1 VAARLDT
8 DLGEPVALEDGNTGE
23 FVVLV
28 DRVPVI
34 TRGLWILLGALPP
47 YGRVLAAVRAALTR
61 SR

>member
-1 VAARLDT
+1 
-8 DLGEPVALEDGNTGE
+8 
-23 FVVLV
+23 VLV